1 MCRISKVCTI
11 VSCLFL
17 SIYVLWYGAIF
28 MCGVGLI
35 MILHDM
41 YTVAARVELSLDHTL
56 FIGTPRLQIEMYK
69 LLIFYLSML

>member
-28 MCGVGLI
+28 MCGVCLI